1 MNTKSSMWGT
11 MKRLFFILFFFCIIL
26 TSCQGK
32 YGILD
37 YQNKDILAV
46 CTVNGKYKVEIAKT
60 KELCKITV
68 QEPENI
74 KGISFEIGERTYTVY
89 GDNKIESS
97 KESLDGIC
105 ALADIFSQSE
115 ECLTTAKEE
124 GQGSVL
130 TFQKEECTY
139 KLTIGK
145 NSLPKYVHILSNS
158 FEYNVEILT
167 IELQ

>member
-1 MNTKSSMWGT
+1 
-11 MKRLFFILFFFCIIL
+11 MKRLFFILFFFCITL

-74 KGISFEIGERTYTVY
+74 KGISFEIGERAYTVY
-89 GDNKIESS
+89 EGVKIEST

-105 ALADIFSQSE
+105 ALSEIFSQSE
-115 ECLTTAKEE
+115 DCLTTAKGDGAE
-124 GQGSVL
+124 SIL
-130 TFQKEECTY
+130 TFQRENCTF
-139 KLTIGK
+139 KLTMGK
-145 NSLPKYVHILSNS
+145 NSLPKQVQILSDS
-158 FEYNVEILT
+158 FEYNVDILS
-167 IELQ
+167 IELAE

>member
-1 MNTKSSMWGT
+1 
-11 MKRLFFILFFFCIIL
+11 MKRLFFILFFFCITL

-46 CTVNGKYKVEIAKT
+46 CTVNEKYKVEIAKT

-68 QEPENI
+68 LEPENI
-74 KGISFEIGERTYTVY
+74 KGISFEIGERAYTVF
-89 GDNKIESS
+89 GDTKIESS

-105 ALADIFSQSE
+105 ALSEIFSQSE

-124 GQGSVL
+124 GQGSVF
-130 TFQKEECTY
+130 TFQRDACVY
-139 KLTIGK
+139 RLTIGK
-145 NSLPKYVHILSNS
+145 NSLPKHVQILSDS
-158 FEYNVEILT
+158 FEYNVDILS
-167 IELQ
+167 IELAE